1 MSRFLATLPNRKFSV
16 EDYHRFI
23 EMGVFEPEE
32 RLELWEGEFVEM
44 SPIGKRH
51 AGCVDALSE
60 IIREFV
66 GRNAIVRTQNPIVLN
81 DFSEP
86 QPDIALLRRREDYYR
101 SVSATAADVLLTI
114 EVADTT
120 VKYDRNVK
128 FPKYAASGI
137 PEAWLVDLEND
148 RVEIHS
154 QPSESGYAVVK
165 ILQRGEI
172 VESTVLKE
180 IRIPVK
186 DILGES

>member
-1 MSRFLATLPNRKFSV
+1 MSRFLATLPDRKFSV

-60 IIREFV
+60 LLRDSLN
-66 GRNAIVRTQNPIVLN
+66 RSLIVRTQNPIILN

-86 QPDIALLRRREDYYR
+86 QPDVALLRRRDDYYR

-128 FPKYAASGI
+128 FPKYASSGI
-137 PEAWLVDLEND
+137 PEAWLVDLENN

-154 QPSESGYAVVK
+154 QPSESGYAFVK

-172 VESTVLKE
+172 AESTVLSE
-180 IRIPVK
+180 IRIPV
-186 DILGES
+186 DVILGEA